1 MDRQSTFDKVVK
13 HLLAQNRKAQ
23 AVFLQVRVTC
33 MYLTPSGDKCA
44 IGCLIP
50 DGHPGQRQEGTVH
63 DLFKAHP
70 DLAEM
75 LEVHADTTDQ
85 YYYGEAD
92 YEELIGPSRDDKRRD
107 VSFLSELQKI
117 HDYTSVAD
125 WPSQLQAHAERWGL
139 KYGPGSQASS

>member
-1 MDRQSTFDKVVK
+1 MDRQGIFDKVVK
-13 HLLAQNRKAQ
+13 HLLTQNRKAQ
-23 AVFLQVRVTC
+23 ADTMMGRTMC
-33 MYLTPSGDKCA
+33 MYLTPDGNKCA

-50 DGHPGQRQEGTVH
+50 DGHPGQSQEGTVH

-75 LEVHADTTDQ
+75 LGAYLDTEGAYFYKSDR
-85 YYYGEAD
+85 D
-92 YEELIGPSRDDKRRD
+92 FEEIIDPPRDDKHRD

-117 HDYTSVAD
+117 HDYTSVAN

-139 KYGPGSQASS
+139 KYEMRSV